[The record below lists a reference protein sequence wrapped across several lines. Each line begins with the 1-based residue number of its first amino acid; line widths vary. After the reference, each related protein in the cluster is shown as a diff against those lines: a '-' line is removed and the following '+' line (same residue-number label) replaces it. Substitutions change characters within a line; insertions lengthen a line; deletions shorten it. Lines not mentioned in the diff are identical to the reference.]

1 MGLMLT
7 TIGQAK
13 GPEGMHGI
21 FVIYMDTFFPS
32 SMFLTGRPDAS
43 MALSKEKLHPSR
55 KLTIPW

>member
-13 GPEGMHGI
+13 GPEGTHGL

-32 SMFLTGRPDAS
+32 SIFLMGRPAAS
-43 MALSKEKLHPSR
+43 MAFSKEKLHPNR
-55 KLTIPW
+55 KLTIS